1 MPIRTFL
8 LSLFLLV
15 LIVGCTRAPRMSVQV
30 EGEISYDGEPV
41 EVGIISFLPVGG
53 TGVSG
58 GGPIQKGKYY
68 IDPDVGLVPGT
79 YRVEIRWPKPTGEI
93 NKEAGYGQSPI
104 VVAEAIPEKYN
115 KESILTAVVEAGE
128 NTIHFHLEK

>member
-1 MPIRTFL
+1 MPIRTILF
-8 LSLFLLV
+8 SLILLV
-15 LIVGCTRAPRMSVQV
+15 MVVGCTRPAPVVVRVQ
-30 EGEISYDGEPV
+30 GEISYEGEPV
-41 EVGIISFLPVGG
+41 EVGIISFLPLDEV
-53 TGVSG
+53 GVSG

-68 IDPDVGLVPGT
+68 VDPDVGLVPGT